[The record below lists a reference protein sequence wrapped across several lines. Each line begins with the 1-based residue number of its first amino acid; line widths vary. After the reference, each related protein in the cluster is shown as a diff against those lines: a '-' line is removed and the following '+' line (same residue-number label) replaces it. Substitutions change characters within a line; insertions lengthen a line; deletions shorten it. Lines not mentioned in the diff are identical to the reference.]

1 MLDLR
6 THLDALTD
14 DERMV
19 RDAASAYCRRDPEFK
34 RVRALRGQRPGHEP
48 QAWATLAEMGWLG
61 GRLPEDLGGT
71 ALTHTQMT
79 LLLEEFGGS
88 LAPEPLTAVAVLAA
102 GALVRADNAP
112 LKAQWLPRLA
122 DGGWLP
128 SLAWQDA
135 GGAPGASGPDADTGA
150 VLRSPSRV
158 RITRA
163 RRVDGGYLLDGAK
176 AFVPGADSADA
187 FIVSAQTERGMGLFL
202 VPRDASGLSIALHD
216 RIDGGTWST
225 LTLSDVR
232 VNDDAVLCTSDD
244 VAARLD
250 AALDEA
256 RLAVAAELVGLMARV
271 LSLTVDYVRVRK
283 QFDQPVGAFQAVQHR
298 AVDLLV
304 QVEMSRAVLR
314 HAAVRFDAT
323 DDPIERARL
332 ASQVKARCSEAAL
345 TVAKGAVQL
354 HGGIAY
360 TDECNV
366 GLFLKRAMV
375 LATWLGNAAE
385 HRRRHGALAHA
396 GVGKGAAGADAS
408 GARTGTPADA
418 HSHAGR
424 GRTAHA
430 DAHEATDTLEADVD
444 AFVAEHFP
452 PEWKFPPARLSLAQ
466 SASWQSAL
474 AERGWMAPGWP
485 KEHGGMGL
493 SAYDQIR
500 MADAFDRHGIFLGP
514 NMGVTMLGPLLL
526 RYGTEEQRRTHL
538 PPILAGTR
546 RWCQGYSEPG
556 AGSDL
561 AGLRTSAVLEGDT
574 FVVNG
579 QKIWTSF
586 AHEADWIFLLVRTD
600 PTAKK
605 QNGISFLLVDM
616 RTPGITVRPIRN
628 LTGESEFCETFFDNV
643 RVPAANLVGELNRGW
658 TMAKALLGSERI
670 MIGSP
675 RLAKYPLQLLR
686 DLLQSHGRFDDP
698 ATRAR
703 FDALWLD
710 VEDLGALFVRM
721 AEVLRRGGELGAE
734 VSMLKLWVS
743 EATQR
748 VTDLMLE
755 VAGEA
760 ATLDAPLALE
770 AQRAVHVA
778 NQYFASRPTTIYGG
792 SSEVQ
797 RNILARAVLQLPDR

>member
-1 MLDLR
+1 MIDLR
-6 THLDALTD
+6 SHLDALTD

-19 RDAASAYCRRDPEFK
+19 QDAASAYCRRDPELK
-34 RVRALRGQRPGHEP
+34 RVRALRGRRPGHEA
-48 QAWATLAEMGWLG
+48 QAWRTLAEMGWLG

-71 ALTHTQMT
+71 ALTHAQMT

-88 LAPEPLTAVAVLAA
+88 LAPEPLTAAAVLAA
-102 GALVRADNAP
+102 GVLVRADNAA

-122 DGGWLP
+122 DGSWLP
-128 SLAWQDA
+128 ALAWQEAA
-135 GGAPGASGPDADTGA
+135 GRATQ
-150 VLRSPSRV
+150 
-158 RITRA
+158 A
-163 RRVDGGYLLDGAK
+163 RRADGATLLDGAK
-176 AFVPGADSADA
+176 AFVPNGDSADA
-187 FIVSAQTERGMGLFL
+187 FVVSAQTERGTGLFL
-202 VPRDASGLSIALHD
+202 LPRDAAGLSIDVHD

-225 LTLSDVR
+225 LTLTGVR
-232 VNDDAVLCTSDD
+232 VADDAVLCAGGDA
-244 VAARLD
+244 AARLD

-256 RLAVAAELVGLMARV
+256 RLAVGAELVGLMARV
-271 LSLTVDYVRVRK
+271 LSITVEYVRVRK

-314 HAAVRFDAT
+314 QAAARFDAT
-323 DDPIERARL
+323 DDPAERARL

-345 TVAKGAVQL
+345 VVTKGAVQL

-375 LATWLGNAAE
+375 LAAWLGNAAE

-396 GVGKGAAGADAS
+396 GAGADA
-408 GARTGTPADA
+408 AQGTAP
-418 HSHAGR
+418 G
-424 GRTAHA
+424 TAHQT
-430 DAHEATDTLEADVD
+430 AHPAAESLEAEVD

-466 SASWQSAL
+466 TASWQRAL

-500 MADAFDRHGIFLGP
+500 MADAFDRHGIFLAP

-600 PTAKK
+600 PNAKK

-686 DLLQSHGRFDDP
+686 DLLQSRGRFDDP

-748 VTDLMLE
+748 VTDTLLD
-755 VAGEA
+755 VAGED
-760 ATLDAPLALE
+760 ATLDAPLAIE